1 MGSKRAVKVG
11 GVTIGGGAPIS
22 IQSMCNA
29 DPYDHDAVAAQVR
42 QLHTAGCDIIRISV
56 PRLDSVPSAI
66 KVRELTSG
74 IPLVADVHYDHRVA
88 IAMCGH
94 IDKIRINP
102 GTISGRSA
110 LRETA
115 RALRDTG
122 TPVRIGANSGSLPEG
137 LPGNADGPAGAL
149 VEAAVRTVSDMRDL
163 GIEDI
168 VVSVKSSSPTV
179 TTRAYELA
187 ASRLDLPLHVGV
199 TESGTAWSGAIRSA
213 AVVSS
218 LLSRGIGDTI
228 RVSLAGSPLPEVRAA
243 RQILESIGLRKPG
256 IQVRACP
263 TCGRACLDTE
273 SVAFRIE
280 GALDELGQ
288 TRDPPEMVIAVM
300 GCVVNGPGE
309 AAGADAAIVGTPGG
323 AVLYIKG
330 RIVLKGT
337 VDQAIEQLLIQ
348 VQRSQD

>member
-1 MGSKRAVKVG
+1 MGSTRTVNIG
-11 GVTIGGGAPIS
+11 GIRMGGGAPIS

-29 DPYDHDAVAAQVR
+29 DPYDHDAVTAQVR
-42 QLHTAGCDIIRISV
+42 QLHAAGCDIVRISV
-56 PRLDSVPSAI
+56 PRLDAVPAAI
-66 KVRELTSG
+66 RVREMTAG
-74 IPLVADVHYDHRVA
+74 IPLVADVHFDHRVA

-102 GTISGRSA
+102 GTLKGKSA

-115 RALRDTG
+115 AALLDTG
-122 TPVRIGANSGSLPEG
+122 TPVRIGINSGSLPEDLAAATG
-137 LPGNADGPAGAL
+137 DPATVL
-149 VEAAVRTVSDMRDL
+149 VEAATRAVSDMREL
-163 GIEDI
+163 GVEDI

-179 TTRAYELA
+179 TMLACELA
-187 ASRLDLPLHVGV
+187 ASRLDVPLHVGV
-199 TESGTAWSGAIRSA
+199 TESGTPASGAVRSA
-213 AVVSS
+213 AVIAA

-228 RVSLAGSPLPEVRAA
+228 RVSLAGSPLPEVKVA

-273 SVAFRIE
+273 SIAAGIE
-280 GALDELGQ
+280 AALEGLDASRE
-288 TRDPPEMVIAVM
+288 PPELVIAVM

-323 AVLYIKG
+323 AALFIKG
-330 RIVLKGT
+330 RVAMKGS
-337 VDQAIEQLLIQ
+337 VDQALQQLLCWIH
-348 VQRSQD
+348 RPQD